1 MKKLLLCFLL
11 LLGVA
16 VSVDAQEFAYKK
28 GYVGN
33 VELELGCI
41 TGTYGF
47 DSGVLT
53 THGYGTGN
61 GWFFGGGAGLFVTP
75 NHHAVVS
82 IPIYADVRYN
92 FCKSA
97 VSPFVDLK
105 VGTVMNVE
113 ELTSG
118 LYASPSVGVMINR
131 FAISLKYGFYNGYS
145 SYMAIKGLEETFYNT
160 HALSVGLTIMF

>member
-1 MKKLLLCFLL
+1 MKKLLLCFLC

-16 VSVDAQEFAYKK
+16 VSLDAEEFAYRK
-28 GYVGN
+28 GYLGN
-33 VELELGCI
+33 VELDLGAI

-47 DSGVLT
+47 HSGVLT
-53 THGYGTGN
+53 THGYNTGH

-75 NHHAVVS
+75 NHHAIVS

-92 FCKSA
+92 FSKSS

-105 VGTVMNVE
+105 LGTVLNAE

-118 LYASPSVGVMINR
+118 LYASPSFGVMIDR

-145 SYMAIKGLEETFYNT
+145 SYMNGKGLREIFYNT
-160 HALSVGLTIMF
+160 HTLSVGMAIMF